1 MLSGKVSDFSS
12 ERVMRKGLLFFS
24 LLLVASA
31 TLIGGIVNKGLTKQF
46 ASQSAN
52 PIEKVSEDYKEA
64 LDIVNENYV
73 GVTDYEKLTED
84 SIQGMLWT
92 LDPHSS
98 FFTRAEFQKL
108 NEDQSS
114 SFYGIGVSI
123 LQHTDGVYV
132 QAVVE
137 GTPAEKAGLRYG
149 DRIIEVDGKDAREWS
164 SNEVSRNVRGER
176 GVAVKIKIERAG
188 EKSPLELSIVRD
200 AVPLPSIRNFFMIRP
215 DIGYVGLT
223 GGFQRTTE
231 KELDEAIEKLKSQGM
246 KQLILDLRGNPGG
259 ILGQAVAVASR
270 FIPQGQVIT
279 SVKGRTE
286 FSNPEYHKSNSS
298 NQVENLP
305 LIVLIN
311 HNSASASEIVSGAI
325 QDHGR
330 GLVIGQRSF
339 GKGLV
344 QRVFPLPFGTGLT
357 LTTARYYTPYGRSLQ
372 RDYSNG
378 SIYDYYSHQA
388 EEDNANDNNKNSNT
402 NSSPSP
408 TPTPEGPAIQTAGG
422 RVFYGGGGI
431 TPDIIIKPAEFTV
444 LRNKIAESAF
454 YFTRQLVAGQIQGLE
469 SYRVTKAN
477 RDHELRATDFP
488 ITDQIL
494 EAYRN
499 FINNDKLVGLQASE
513 INNELDFVKLRLRQ
527 EIVTANYGNDNGNH
541 VNIENDPQVLR
552 AIEELPNSKRLS
564 ESILKD
570 SHIG

>member
-1 MLSGKVSDFSS
+1 
-12 ERVMRKGLLFFS
+12 MRKGLLIFS
-24 LLLVASA
+24 FILVAFA

-52 PIEKVSEDYKEA
+52 PIEEVSEDYKDA
-64 LDIVNENYV
+64 LDIVNENYA
-73 GVTDYEKLTED
+73 GVSDYERLTES

-123 LQHTDGVYV
+123 LQHADGVYV

-149 DRIIEVDGKDAREWS
+149 DRIVEVDGKDAREWS
-164 SNEVSRNVRGER
+164 SNEVSRNVRGTR
-176 GVAVKIKIERAG
+176 GVAVRIKIERAG
-188 EKSPLELSIVRD
+188 EKIPLELSIVRD

-231 KELDEAIEKLKSQGM
+231 KELDEAITKLKAKGM
-246 KQLILDLRGNPGG
+246 QQMILDLRGNPGG
-259 ILGQAVAVASR
+259 ILGQAVAVSSR
-270 FIPQGQVIT
+270 FIPQGQVVA

-286 FSNPEYHKSNSS
+286 YPEPEYYKSKSS
-298 NQVENLP
+298 DQIENFP

-330 GLVIGQRSF
+330 GLVIGQKSF

-344 QRVFPLPFGTGLT
+344 QRVFPLPLGTGLT

-378 SIYDYYSHQA
+378 SIYDYYSHQN
-388 EEDNANDNNKNSNT
+388 EDNTTNEKKKNLNANS
-402 NSSPSP
+402 SP
-408 TPTPEGPAIQTAGG
+408 TPTPEGQPIKTAGG

-431 TPDIIIKPAEFTV
+431 TPDIIVKPTEFSS
-444 LRNKIAESAF
+444 LRNKIAETAF
-454 YFTRQLVAGQIQGLE
+454 YFTRQLVAGKIQGLE
-469 SYRVTKAN
+469 RYQVAKAD
-477 RDHELRATDFP
+477 RDHELRPTDFP

-499 FINNDKLVGLQASE
+499 FINNDKLIGLQTSE
-513 INNELDFVKLRLRQ
+513 IGGEMDFVKLRLRQ

-541 VNIENDPQVLR
+541 VNLESDPQVLR
-552 AIEELPNSKRLS
+552 AIEELPNSKNLS
-564 ESILKD
+564 ESILKN